1 MFICTASKP
10 FLGGLAL
17 AAILLG
23 PVQESHAL
31 LTAAREA
38 GEKARLVHQGVVKAQ
53 RPIMAGLTAGGSS
66 LAPYIG
72 TGLCF
77 GCGGD
82 ETMPYTD
89 ELTGEYLFGDTT
101 GGALFNSHNQG
112 SLYGTIKMQGIGM
125 LPDSYSIE
133 MDVHFNATFK
143 VLSAGSITLD
153 FQFAGVTNSS
163 SPFMAAVD
171 DVTDPMNPIPLMDI
185 PVLPIEGLS
194 SRQVFLPQA
203 GTYRM
208 AIDLVIP
215 PYTLPAGDSLVG
227 IESYD
232 ISWNVVPEPGTGLLA
247 MLGLAMAAARRRHG
261 RA

>member
-1 MFICTASKP
+1 MFNLTQKKLT
-10 FLGGLAL
+10 FGGLAL
-17 AAILLG
+17 AALFLG

-38 GEKARLVHQGVVKAQ
+38 GEKARLKANGTLVAQ
-53 RPIMAGLTAGGSS
+53 RPIMAGLSS
-66 LAPYIG
+66 GDPALLPYIG

-82 ETMPYTD
+82 EMMPYTD
-89 ELTGEYLFGDTT
+89 DLTGEYLFGDTT
-101 GGALFNSHNQG
+101 GGALFDSHNQG

-125 LPDSYSIE
+125 LPESHTLE
-133 MDVHFNATFK
+133 LDVHFDATFK

-153 FQFAGVTNSS
+153 FQFAGVTYSS
-163 SPFMAAVD
+163 SPFVAAVD

-185 PVLPIEGLS
+185 PVMPIEGLS
-194 SRQVFLPQA
+194 SQQVFLPLA
-203 GTYRM
+203 GTYRL

-215 PYTLPAGDSLVG
+215 PYTLPAGDSMVG
-227 IESYD
+227 IESYN

-247 MLGLAMAAARRRHG
+247 MMGLAMAAARRKHG
-261 RA
+261 RD